1 MSKPET
7 PAQRADRYVRNRQ
20 VLIWTHTGLAC
31 LTLFLYLSRFDFW
44 RFRYWRR
51 GLGEALLI
59 VAGPALIPY
68 LVSAVRALQLV
79 TYRRAPVAWFVGVVV
94 GGFLGASA
102 AFMGAFGHIDTEYLF
117 CVFAVQAA
125 IYYLAAELMLNDA

>member
-1 MSKPET
+1 MAKPET

-20 VLIWTHTGLAC
+20 VLIWTHTGLAYV
-31 LTLFLYLSRFDFW
+31 TLFLYVSRFDLV
-44 RFRYWRR
+44 RFRYWAPRA
-51 GLGEALLI
+51 GQALLI

-68 LVSAVRALQLV
+68 LVSVVRALQFV
-79 TYRRAPVAWFVGVVV
+79 THRRAPVARFVGVVV

-125 IYYLAAELMLNDA
+125 IYYCAADLILDDE